1 MVIQMIYTPDFYI
14 DIFGI
19 FIESPTSGKIRM
31 FAKNKEVIEP
41 YKIEDA
47 KIVRTTNYFFSIVFL
62 LNFMT
67 YNDMIDTKGEVLK
80 NSFNMKEDTKPTLT

>member
-31 FAKNKEVIEP
+31 FAKNKEVTEP

-47 KIVRTTNYFFSIVFL
+47 KVVRTTNYFF
-62 LNFMT
+62 
-67 YNDMIDTKGEVLK
+67 
-80 NSFNMKEDTKPTLT
+80 

>member
-31 FAKNKEVIEP
+31 FTKNKEVIEP

-47 KIVRTTNYFFSIVFL
+47 KVVRTTNYFFSIIFL
-62 LNFMT
+62 INFMT
-67 YNDMIDTKGEVLK
+67 DMIDTKGKVLK
-80 NSFNMKEDTKPTLT
+80 NSFNMKEDTNSTLA

>member
-19 FIESPTSGKIRM
+19 SIESPTSGKIRM

-47 KIVRTTNYFFSIVFL
+47 KVVITTNYFFSIVFL
-62 LNFMT
+62 INFMT
-67 YNDMIDTKGEVLK
+67 DMIDTKGKVLK
-80 NSFNMKEDTKPTLT
+80 NSFNIKRRY

>member
-31 FAKNKEVIEP
+31 FAKNKKVTEP

-47 KIVRTTNYFFSIVFL
+47 KVVRTTNYFFSIVFL

-67 YNDMIDTKGEVLK
+67 DMVDTKGEVLK
-80 NSFNMKEDTKPTLT
+80 NSFNMKEDTKSTLA

>member
-19 FIESPTSGKIRM
+19 SIESPTSGKIRM

-47 KIVRTTNYFFSIVFL
+47 KVVRTTNYFFSIVFL

-67 YNDMIDTKGEVLK
+67 DMIDTKGEVLK
-80 NSFNMKEDTKPTLT
+80 NSFNMKEDTNPTLA

>member
-19 FIESPTSGKIRM
+19 SIESPTSRKIRI
-31 FAKNKEVIEP
+31 FTKNKEVIEP
-41 YKIEDA
+41 YKIEDT
-47 KIVRTTNYFFSIVFL
+47 KVVRTTNYFFSIVFL

-67 YNDMIDTKGEVLK
+67 DMIDTKGKVLK
-80 NSFNMKEDTKPTLT
+80 NSFNMKEDTNPTLA

>member
-1 MVIQMIYTPDFYI
+1 
-14 DIFGI
+14 
-19 FIESPTSGKIRM
+19 M
-31 FAKNKEVIEP
+31 FAKNKEVTEP

-47 KIVRTTNYFFSIVFL
+47 KVVRTTNYFFSIVFL

-80 NSFNMKEDTKPTLT
+80 NSFNMKEDTNPTLA

>member
-1 MVIQMIYTPDFYI
+1 MVIQIIYTPDFYI
-14 DIFGI
+14 NIFGI

-31 FAKNKEVIEP
+31 FTKNKEVTEP

-67 YNDMIDTKGEVLK
+67 DMIDTKGEVLK
-80 NSFNMKEDTKPTLT
+80 NSFNMKEDTKPTLA

>member
-14 DIFGI
+14 NIFGI

-31 FAKNKEVIEP
+31 FTKNKEVIEP

-47 KIVRTTNYFFSIVFL
+47 KVVRTTNYFFSIVFL

-67 YNDMIDTKGEVLK
+67 DMIDTKGKVLK
-80 NSFNMKEDTKPTLT
+80 NSFNMKEDTNPTLA

>member
-19 FIESPTSGKIRM
+19 SIESPTSEKIRM
-31 FAKNKEVIEP
+31 FTKNKEVIEP

-47 KIVRTTNYFFSIVFL
+47 KVVRTTNYFLV
-62 LNFMT
+62 
-67 YNDMIDTKGEVLK
+67 
-80 NSFNMKEDTKPTLT
+80 

>member
-19 FIESPTSGKIRM
+19 SIESPTSGKIRM
-31 FAKNKEVIEP
+31 FTKNKEVTES

-47 KIVRTTNYFFSIVFL
+47 KVVRTINYFFSIVFL

-67 YNDMIDTKGEVLK
+67 HNDMIDTKGKVLK
-80 NSFNMKEDTKPTLT
+80 NSFNMKEDTNPTLA